1 MSIFLY
7 TGLPGNGKSLNLM
20 KMVYSLG
27 YRNRRLYRKTGVL
40 RQIFSNIKFS
50 KQVEEEFS
58 GMFRYYTD
66 PFLLPDI
73 AYGCDIIFDE
83 IATYLDSQQFALCP
97 SSFKRFLQQHRKK
110 GAIDIY
116 GTTQDFAMIDVS
128 LRRLCTEVEVCIK
141 VFGSGDLSPTRTEV
155 KNPWGLIISRKVE
168 RSSFKDGMDNFKY
181 KEIIGSWTWITKK
194 LCEGYDTQQTLNVA
208 EYPPLRHVARHCNT
222 CGTTK
227 IVHT

>member
-1 MSIFLY
+1 MSIIVY
-7 TGLPGNGKSLNLM
+7 TGLPGNGKSLSLM
-20 KMVYSLG
+20 ETVFDLIH
-27 YRNRRLYRKTGVL
+27 RNKRLYKKTRVL

-50 KQVEEEFS
+50 KEVEDIFP
-58 GMFRYYTD
+58 GMIRYYTD

-73 AYGCDIIFDE
+73 AYGCDVIFDE

-128 LRRLCTEVEVCIK
+128 MRRLCSEVYVCTKIM
-141 VFGSGDLSPTRTEV
+141 GSGDISPTRAQV
-155 KNPWGLIISRKVE
+155 KNPWGIIRRRKVLRE
-168 RSSFKDGMDNFKY
+168 SFKDGMDNFKY
-181 KEIIGSWTWITKK
+181 EDIIGTITLITKK
-194 LCEGYDTQQTLNVA
+194 LCNGYDTQQTLDVA
-208 EYPPLRHVARHCNT
+208 EYPPLRHIARHCNT
-222 CGTTK
+222 CGATK